1 MTDSRNYRRFMKG
14 VSVGAASDVKR
25 TTPRVALPGKE
36 NIYFN
41 AGRTECAPG
50 QEVGYEGKRD

>member
-1 MTDSRNYRRFMKG
+1 MKS

-25 TTPRVALPGKE
+25 TIPRVALPGKG

-50 QEVGYEGKRD
+50 QEVEYEGKRDGLFRCPV